1 MNIDL
6 EKDLEKSVEQYREQY
21 CGINWS
27 WRKGQKEIILK
38 ILNAYYNG
46 VESVVAECPTGSGKS
61 HIAMCVAWVLNKK
74 GQRGYILASDVALQ
88 DQYEEDLTKM
98 RINWGSVKG
107 IDRYICP
114 ENDEC
119 ISLGKCKVYNKSP
132 KKMKCY
138 DTCPYYSQR
147 DKASVSKTAV
157 LNYAYWIL
165 QLNYVYPN
173 IEKAPFDKRDFVICD
188 EAHKITDIIQSHF
201 SPKIDKNFEDKI
213 LKTKRYLN
221 NNLRMFK
228 YDESLDKII
237 EFKKMLFENE
247 DKLTLLKILNNIKIC
262 LSEVLVLNEVID
274 EYIKEFYPKMAPP
287 ANIRSGFKLADYIKD
302 VHCKLCDYVTIISNA
317 GISNLIKNS
326 TNKEEIIFNCLQ
338 EKYMMNKFFHE
349 NKNFTVYL
357 SATIGSPKQYF
368 ADMNIPS
375 GSYYNLP
382 SSFNFSKSP
391 IYFYNKRRMSF
402 NKMSENLPWLIK
414 KVNEVLN
421 NHPNDKGIIHS
432 ASYDLTM
439 KIHEGLSKEN
449 QKRIVVYNGAEEK
462 QTGIDKMN
470 KNGNFVLMGPSLLE
484 GVNLPDDKCRFL
496 IIAKVPYLSLG
507 DKFVKAKLEESP
519 NWYQSKAIISILQGV
534 GRGVRSETD
543 YCDTY
548 ILDGNFVDLLSKNR
562 DAFSKDFI
570 QRIVLKSGD

>member
-1 MNIDL
+1 MDIVL
-6 EKDLEKSVEQYREQY
+6 ESNLSYMVETYRKTY
-21 CGINWS
+21 CGVNWA
-27 WRKGQKEIILK
+27 WRKGQKEIIMK
-38 ILNAYYNG
+38 ILHAYYSG
-46 VESVVAECPTGSGKS
+46 IDSVVAECPTGSGKS
-61 HIAMCVAWVLNKK
+61 HIAMCVSWVLNEKGKK
-74 GQRGYILASDVALQ
+74 GYILASDVALQ
-88 DQYEEDLTKM
+88 DQYEEDVNKM

-147 DKASVSKTAV
+147 DKASATRTAI

-173 IEKAPFDKRDFVICD
+173 IDNPPFTERDFVICD

-201 SPKIDKNFEDKI
+201 SPRIDKAFEDKL

-228 YDESLDKII
+228 YDVHIDTAID
-237 EFKKMLFENE
+237 FKNKLFQSE
-247 DKLTLLKILNNIKIC
+247 DKLLLLKILNKIKLC
-262 LSEVLVLNEVID
+262 LSEISELNNVID
-274 EYIKEFYPKMAPP
+274 EYIAEFYPKMTPP
-287 ANIRSGFKLADYIKD
+287 SNIQAGFKLADYIKD
-302 VHCKLCDYVTIISNA
+302 VHCKLCDYVTIISEA
-317 GISNLIKNS
+317 GVSNLVKNS
-326 TNKEEIIFNCLQ
+326 TNKDELIFNCLQ
-338 EKYMMNKFFHE
+338 ERYLMDKFFHA
-349 NKNFTVYL
+349 NKKFTVYL

-368 ADMNIPS
+368 NDMNIPN

-382 SSFNFSKSP
+382 SSFDFSSSP

-402 NKMSENLPWLIK
+402 NKMEENLPWLIK
-414 KVNEVLN
+414 KINEVLDS
-421 NHPNDKGIIHS
+421 HPNDKGIIHS

-439 KIHEGLSKEN
+439 KIHEGLSKTN
-449 QKRIVVYNGAEEK
+449 QKRLVVYNGAEEK

-507 DKFVKAKLEESP
+507 DKFVKAKLEASP
-519 NWYQSKAIISILQGV
+519 NWYQSKAIVSILQGV

-548 ILDGNFVDLLSKNR
+548 ILDGNFADLLYKNR
-562 DAFSKDFI
+562 DAFSRDFI
-570 QRIVLKSGD
+570 NRIVLKSGD